1 MSSTRPASHQDGSN
15 SSQQRL
21 GDDMA
26 ARNMRP
32 SIEIPI
38 APSINAS
45 TTRSSFA
52 SSASSDGGPATNTA
66 SRTTVASTAAVIPK
80 IEQPSWLKKIMT
92 KLGLDVQTLK
102 LMFKGSLPPVIA
114 TAMILSPAVSS
125 YFTTI
130 GYEVAVVSVLALVV
144 LPRGKFLQTLMLN
157 IAAVFLGGALGML
170 VLWCG
175 IQARLHTM
183 ADPLTPINP
192 LPSDDPMP
200 SMSRT
205 RPARLPYSSSQSAVC
220 GVLLFFNTW
229 FINVARAKIPSFNTP
244 TILFSILVN
253 IAAMQG
259 PLLGDIRQAW
269 LLIERLAAAMLTAL
283 ALGTCVS
290 LLVFPV
296 TSRGGILKQFGSGIG
311 LLRKAVRLQG
321 EYLHGLEG
329 EDMFALRLV
338 ETSVAGGGGGH
349 KVEVDKDKKKK
360 KKRDK
365 LKDDEFDDDDRPLT
379 KEEETALELKRTIV
393 ELRNL
398 AGKIQGDMGFA
409 KREVAWGK
417 LDAHNLGEIY
427 KLFRAMFIPIMGMA
441 TVMDIFRRTAKERG
455 WTDSELEGASA
466 ELLSEKNE
474 ERNVWNGLM
483 KRLHEPFSILSE
495 AIDEGLEHAA
505 VQLGILPR
513 PKDSGRARIQRLQA
527 VVTGSS
533 GRSQRLSDHDVEAQ
547 SQRRPSI
554 PGESDFGRT
563 LEEKIQ
569 KFYKCKGETLRY
581 WANENGL
588 SYEQAKDANTWDLG
602 SPATRARRQNQLYI
616 LLYME
621 QLMLATGEAVHDF
634 VQFADARVADGTMS
648 SSRLLYP
655 GLRSTRKWISNMFSY
670 GPDSGSGE
678 QPTTTNVIDRSAS
691 KSITVHLGEGY
702 SRTKRDP
709 EHLPPTTFVE
719 RMGDRVRALGNLL
732 SSDASH
738 FGLRVSCATMT
749 IAIVGLLERTQWFF
763 QEQRL
768 VWAMIIVSM
777 SMTQTSGQSVFG
789 FFCRIIGSL
798 IAMACSL
805 LAWYIADAKTPG
817 VIVLMWLFI
826 FVEYYFFIKYPQI
839 IPAVIVCVISEVLIV
854 GYEFQVQVIGLEASE
869 RMGQPYYPTFLI
881 APYRVATV
889 AAGCLVAFFWTIFPS
904 PFTDRTWLRRDLSAT
919 LYLLANYFSAIS
931 QTVRLQLAEEDEV
944 VRAPADPH
952 SDKQTPAHHLARV
965 RHKIFGKLMVLLPS
979 LGTHARWQ
987 RWEPSIGGRFPE
999 EVYEEIILRS
1009 SRILNYLTLMS
1020 YTATRSPQTFTS
1032 QQDLDDEVAAE
1043 WTRTLRRLLDEVQ
1056 PAHYSIVSTLALLSN
1071 SLLSGQALPPF
1082 VHMPPLYGAVTLADG
1097 AQGRTSSFGGYL
1109 HHRPPPIATAAAAA
1123 AASAAMGEKGR
1134 HCDCRNLSD
1143 LLDPKNVNQKGYTE
1157 YSVMQ
1162 VCSSLIRDDLQGLVR
1177 AVEGL
1182 VGVVDFS
1189 FRIDEM
1195 NDAGSGTGSA
1205 KKAVDGSSTGSD
1217 PLASDASD
1225 EADSLRQRRTYTNTL
1240 TREGTGGPRAP

>member
-1 MSSTRPASHQDGSN
+1 MSSTQPVSHHDGPNLSR
-15 SSQQRL
+15 QRL
-21 GDDMA
+21 DDDMA
-26 ARNMRP
+26 AGNMRP
-32 SIEIPI
+32 SIEIPV
-38 APSINAS
+38 APSITAS
-45 TTRSSFA
+45 TTRSGF
-52 SSASSDGGPATNTA
+52 SSSIGSDGGPATNTT
-66 SRTTVASTAAVIPK
+66 SRATAASTAAVIPK
-80 IEQPSWLKKIMT
+80 IKQPSWLKKIMT
-92 KLGLDVQTLK
+92 KLGLNVQTLK
-102 LMFKGSLPPVIA
+102 LMFKASLPPVIA

-130 GYEVAVVSVLALVV
+130 GYEVAVVSVLALAI

-157 IAAVFLGGALGML
+157 MAAVFLGGGLSML

-192 LPSDDPMP
+192 PPSDDPAP

-205 RPARLPYSSSQSAVC
+205 RPTRLPYSSSQSAVC

-229 FINVARAKIPSFNTP
+229 LINIARAKIPSFNTP
-244 TILFSILVN
+244 AILFSILINV
-253 IAAMQG
+253 AAMQG
-259 PLLGDIRQAW
+259 PLIGDTYQAW
-269 LLIERLAAAMLTAL
+269 LLVERLAAAMLTAL

-290 LLVFPV
+290 LFVFPV
-296 TSRGGILKQFGSGIG
+296 TSRGGVLKQFGGGVG

-321 EYLHGLEG
+321 EYLQGLEG

-349 KVEVDKDKKKK
+349 KVQADKDKKK

-398 AGKIQGDMGFA
+398 VGKVQGDMGFA

-455 WTDSELEGASA
+455 WTADEMEDASA

-474 ERNVWNGLM
+474 ERKVWNGLM
-483 KRLHEPFSILSE
+483 KRLHEPFAILSE

-505 VQLGILPR
+505 VQLGILPK
-513 PKDSGRARIQRLQA
+513 PKDWGRAKMERLHA

-533 GRSQRLSDHDVEAQ
+533 GRSQKLCDPDVEAQ
-547 SQRRPSI
+547 RQRRPSL
-554 PGESDFGRT
+554 PGESGFGRV
-563 LEEKIQ
+563 LEDKIQ
-569 KFYKCKGETLRY
+569 RFYSCKGETLRY

-588 SYEQAKDANTWDLG
+588 SYEQARDGKTWDLG
-602 SPATRARRQNQLYI
+602 SPATRERRQNQLYI

-655 GLRSTRKWISNMFSY
+655 GLRSTRKWISGIFNY

-678 QPTTTNVIDRSAS
+678 QPTTTNVMDRSAS
-691 KSITVHLGEGY
+691 KSVTVHLGEGY

-709 EHLPPTTFVE
+709 EHLPPTTAIE
-719 RMGDRVRALGNLL
+719 RMGDRVRAFGNLL
-732 SSDASH
+732 SSDASTY
-738 FGLRVSCATMT
+738 GLRVSCATMT

-768 VWAMIIVSM
+768 VWAMIIVAM
-777 SMTQTSGQSVFG
+777 SMTQTSGQSIFG
-789 FFCRIIGSL
+789 FLCRIIGSL
-798 IAMACSL
+798 VAMASSL
-805 LAWYIADAKTPG
+805 IAWYMAKEKTPG
-817 VIVLMWLFI
+817 VLVLMWLFI
-826 FVEYYFFIKYPQI
+826 FIDYYFFIKYPQI
-839 IPAVIVCVISEVLIV
+839 IPAVIVCIISQVLII
-854 GYEFQVQVIGLEASE
+854 GYEFQVQVIGLEVSE
-869 RMGQPYYPTFLI
+869 RMGQPYYPTYLI

-944 VRAPADPH
+944 VKTHAGPH

-965 RHKIFGKLMVLLPS
+965 RHKIFGKLMILLPS
-979 LGTHARWQ
+979 LGTHAQWQ

-1020 YTATRSPQTFTS
+1020 YTATRSPHTFTT
-1032 QQDLDDEVAAE
+1032 QEARDDEVDAE

-1082 VHMPPLYGAVTLADG
+1082 VHMPPLYGAGTPSDG
-1097 AQGRTSSFGGYL
+1097 PQSRHNSFGGYL
-1109 HHRPPPIATAAAAA
+1109 HHRPPPLATAAAAVA
-1123 AASAAMGEKGR
+1123 AAAGGEYDK
-1134 HCDCRNLSD
+1134 HCDCHNLSD
-1143 LLDPKNVNQKGYTE
+1143 LLDPKNVNRKGYTE

-1162 VCSSLIRDDLQGLVR
+1162 VCSSLVRDDLQGLVR

-1189 FRIDEM
+1189 FRIDGLS
-1195 NDAGSGTGSA
+1195 DGGPGAASA
-1205 KKAVDGSSTGSD
+1205 KKGVDGNGSGSD
-1217 PLASDASD
+1217 RSGSDTSD
-1225 EADSLRQRRTYTNTL
+1225 EGDSLRQRRTYTNTL
-1240 TREGTGGPRAP
+1240 TREGTGGPMAP